1 MATTRH
7 DAAVRPLLGIVALL
21 TIGVIAALAPL
32 AYADPPDPSWIN
44 GLWDDDD
51 YDAVVVMVLGTSA
64 IVDVTLVRCSPV
76 WCPIGAVQLLEAW
89 ATAASVDDTASPR
102 APPQSS
108 SSS

>member
-32 AYADPPDPSWIN
+32 AYADPPDPSWIS

-64 IVDVTLVRCSPV
+64 IVDVSLVRCSPV
-76 WCPIGAVQLLEAW
+76 RSVVASVQAPEIRL
-89 ATAASVDDTASPR
+89 TYASVDDTA
-102 APPQSS
+102 A
-108 SSS
+108 